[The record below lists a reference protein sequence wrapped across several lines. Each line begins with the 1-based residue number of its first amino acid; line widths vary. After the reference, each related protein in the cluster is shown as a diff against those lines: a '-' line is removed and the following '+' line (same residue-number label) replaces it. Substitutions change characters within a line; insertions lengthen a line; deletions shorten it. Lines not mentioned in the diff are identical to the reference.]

1 MVTRTHH
8 HSTIQPEKK
17 NCYGFEASLGY
28 RMKFRKQKQQQ
39 QKSINTRTFSNL
51 DYKLGTKMG
60 LKILKTKILTQIFN
74 KMPEQNLEINKKN
87 RK

>member
-1 MVTRTHH
+1 MVTRTYH

-28 RMKFRKQKQQQ
+28 RTKFRKQKQKQQQQ

-74 KMPEQNLEINKKN
+74 KMP
-87 RK
+87 